1 MSHTATATNWNG
13 KTIRVEFKFNPRRVP
28 SIDELAKKA
37 HAAFEKAGFTTIRL
51 DSIDNELVPY
61 ALAY

>member
-13 KTIRVEFKFNPRRVP
+13 KTIRIEFKFAPRRIP
-28 SIDELAKKA
+28 SLDELAKKA
-37 HAAFEKAGFTTIRL
+37 RAAFERAGFTTIRL

>member
-1 MSHTATATNWNG
+1 MSHIAHATNWNG
-13 KTIRVEFKFNPRRVP
+13 KQISIEFKFAPRRVP
-28 SIDELAKKA
+28 TLDELAKKA

-51 DSIDNELVPY
+51 DSVDNELVPY